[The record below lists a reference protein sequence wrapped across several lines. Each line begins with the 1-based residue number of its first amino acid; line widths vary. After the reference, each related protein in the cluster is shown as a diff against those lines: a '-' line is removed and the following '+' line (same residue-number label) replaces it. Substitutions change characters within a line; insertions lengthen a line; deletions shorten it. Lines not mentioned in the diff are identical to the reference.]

1 MGESI
6 QSKANIN
13 KQSETYTRN
22 EILSYTSKNKQSIK
36 PRNDIAQKQDTIK
49 NVLSEHNKNMTN
61 WDIFT
66 QKMNNQYNECKNDI
80 EQKQNRMESVAEF
93 LKKLAKQKNELKE
106 LVTNNNEM

>member
-61 WDIFT
+61 WVIFT

-80 EQKQNRMESVAEF
+80 EQKQNEYKGPSILLSPYTICKSLWQQQQNQME
-93 LKKLAKQKNELKE
+93 
-106 LVTNNNEM
+106 